1 MQIRANFLHQTL
13 FTFLLAKVLFQKQ
26 SSKLRQN
33 FYYKENNFGRSL
45 FYFLVTLWNS
55 ILINVCDLVETLLLV
70 WPNANW
76 ISDKRR
82 HSKQWQL
89 NCCSDAFFVN
99 VVSSVCRF
107 NRKIQFA
114 QIKIQIP
121 LSVSKNDFVHY
132 VRHC

>member
-76 ISDKRR
+76 ISDTRR

-89 NCCSDAFFVN
+89 NCCCDAFFVN

-121 LSVSKNDFVHY
+121 LSVSKMISFIM
-132 VRHC
+132 

>member
-1 MQIRANFLHQTL
+1 MQIGTNFLHQTL

-76 ISDKRR
+76 ISDTRR

-121 LSVSKNDFVHY
+121 LSVSKMISFIM
-132 VRHC
+132 

>member
-26 SSKLRQN
+26 SSKLRQH
-33 FYYKENNFGRSL
+33 FYFKENNFGRSL

-76 ISDKRR
+76 ISDTRR

-121 LSVSKNDFVHY
+121 LSVSKMISFIM
-132 VRHC
+132 

>member
-1 MQIRANFLHQTL
+1 MQIGTNFLHQTL

-26 SSKLRQN
+26 SSKLRQH

-76 ISDKRR
+76 ISDTRR

-121 LSVSKNDFVHY
+121 LSVSKMISFIM
-132 VRHC
+132 